1 MSFYDVHDDYDD
13 DDYRDDLYGYSSS
26 RRNYDSLRRSN
37 SSYSDKASS
46 DKASSDK
53 ASSDKSSSGNSSG
66 KSSKEEVEEYKE
78 QISSYESKMIS
89 IWKWLCETYGDFKTD
104 VYANNLKYNGLVK
117 KEVSE
122 NNMVFEGEGRPHK
135 VSVKAYK
142 KENNMK
148 GGAKDYDS
156 IDKKYKKSLKK
167 NRKYESK
174 TVKNLKKARKF
185 LGYVTASTIGAVVL
199 GIPGFA
205 IAGIGIGGGISIAKK
220 FIIKELLKEKYKDLY
235 EREIEHIS
243 KNVSADEITIALGT
257 KQYFKFN
264 DKFYIKGTKGRDVL
278 LFENYFDSW
287 FTASKSVD
295 KSEEKDM
302 VLIYIVVTYL
312 NSCFRL
318 ANKGIIVDNS
328 ENLYQITKK
337 TIPEIIKVF
346 KNRKKDNQLE
356 SLRKSGILSQGQ
368 DDTANN
374 LDKGSKI
381 SDAENKF
388 WKDHLDASIYRN
400 ISVEALDYPTI
411 TRTITKTIE
420 GRLERS
426 EGVYDSYHGRRIL
439 SSTQRELIAK
449 RDRTELLIKNLRE
462 IEDRELKQLSE
473 TYEKKI
479 NSINQSSSIK
489 KNTKSLDSIVDSLEK
504 HSVEF
509 YSFVSDKIK
518 FKFESSQIIGQ
529 NERAIFLKALNSSI
543 EDDGSGKIMKSEEL
557 YDCNIPLINFK
568 EGSYYRN
575 IIDGLL
581 QNQEIV
587 EFIFSLKTVF
597 NDTPKLYKL
606 ITESGD
612 TGLSDYIKEFDTDDS
627 TPERDIK
634 RSFNDIIR
642 YISLQKFGY
651 ILNSDSYKY
660 KLYFFN
666 GYDIENN
673 EVQYF
678 GKSCHKEKVS
688 NLTSQPPETDP
699 LPTADGVATE
709 TDSDASGNAHEIGSF
724 PDADE
729 SSEEDD
735 DDSRRS
741 DDETDSNYSVVDAD
755 GAGLGR
761 AHPEDHVARR
771 RRGWKKEIDTGPSFT
786 GELNQSIEVTPSLG
800 IDRFNPVKIFKD
812 SKKQKTRDREL
823 QQREIKEADDMLEM
837 SESGQ
842 ALDINTLSGGG
853 PAPDNNEEYY
863 KTFGYYG
870 SDSPPDIISDTDGND
885 LMPGIITVN
894 NVPFTTIFIDYI
906 NFIFYYNV
914 LKEIIKK
921 RGKLLD
927 KCKDI
932 LGEEFSSDKDS
943 DNREDIDNFIKEFGL
958 ESLKDELLSLRV
970 MGNLNFFKSVET
982 LKDPDRRTA
991 YLTVTKGK
999 SKKSIE
1005 SLELAIKFLKG
1016 VREDKIK
1023 KDKEREE
1030 RNKKRK
1036 AEAEQRKKE
1045 QEKKKE
1051 DERQRILK
1059 LREKMDQE
1067 AKIEKEKLD
1076 AIKEQEKKEELKG
1089 KPDEEIAK
1097 PDVKDKE
1104 ISKEISKKSDSIYEK
1119 LFGETSD
1126 DVLKKG
1132 SYIPS
1137 DVKMIQ
1143 VAEQELN
1150 EYKSIRDKL
1159 TDQIKKDKMIKAEQI
1174 NSLRNDV
1181 KQRLK
1186 ELEYIERSDK
1196 DNLTA
1201 EYRNL
1206 LRLKEE
1212 LEKSGEERLRLI
1224 KQRQEVL
1231 DKKREQ
1237 DLEEL
1242 NKIYEEYIDKIKYHK
1257 STDKNRYLL
1266 DLVNSYDGTSGSMLE
1281 LKARLQKLVELP
1293 ISDKRLR
1300 SKFTQRKSIYRDK
1313 KRTRRKLKRPERG
1326 VYAIKDILLS

>member
-1 MSFYDVHDDYDD
+1 MNFYDDD
-13 DDYRDDLYGYSSS
+13 DDYRDGLYGYSSS

-37 SSYSDKASS
+37 SSYRSSFLDDYGSNSYSDKASS

-89 IWKWLCETYGDFKTD
+89 IWKWLCETYGDFETD
-104 VYANNLKYNGLVK
+104 VYANNLKYNGLVEK
-117 KEVSE
+117 KVSE
-122 NNMVFEGEGRPHK
+122 DDMVFEGEGRPHK
-135 VSVKAYK
+135 VSVKSYK

-156 IDKKYKKSLKK
+156 VDKKYKKSLKK

-174 TVKNLKKARKF
+174 TVKNLKRARKF

-199 GIPGFA
+199 GIPAFA
-205 IAGIGIGGGISIAKK
+205 AIGIGGGVISMSKK
-220 FIIKELLKEKYKDLY
+220 IIIKGLLEEKYKDLY
-235 EREIEHIS
+235 EREIKHIS
-243 KNVSADEITIALGT
+243 INVSADEITIALGT

-295 KSEEKDM
+295 KSEEKDT
-302 VLIYIVVTYL
+302 VLIDIVVTYL

-337 TIPEIIKVF
+337 TIPEIISVF

-368 DDTANN
+368 GDAANN

-388 WKDHLDASIYRN
+388 WEDHLDASIYRN

-411 TRTITKTIE
+411 TKTIE
-420 GRLERS
+420 GILKSS
-426 EGVYDSYHGRRIL
+426 ESYDSYGQRIL
-439 SSTQRELIAK
+439 SSGQRGLVAK
-449 RDRTELLIKNLRE
+449 LDRIGLLIKKLQE
-462 IEDRELKQLSE
+462 IEGRELQQLLD

-509 YSFVSDKIK
+509 YRFVSDKIK
-518 FKFESSQIIGQ
+518 YKFESSQIIGQ

-568 EGSYYRN
+568 EDSYYRN
-575 IIDGLL
+575 IIDELL
-581 QNQEIV
+581 QNGVIK
-587 EFIFSLKTVF
+587 EFIFRLKNIF

-612 TGLSDYIKEFDTDDS
+612 TGISDYIKEFDTDDS
-627 TPERDIK
+627 TSERKIN

-673 EVQYF
+673 RVQYF
-678 GKSCHKEKVS
+678 GKSCMEKVF
-688 NLTSQPPETDP
+688 NLTSQPPEKDP
-699 LPTADGVATE
+699 HPTADGAATE
-709 TDSDASGNAHEIGSF
+709 TDSD
-724 PDADE
+724 DAGFAT
-729 SSEEDD
+729 SAEEDSDD
-735 DDSRRS
+735 DDGDDDGDDDDGDDS
-741 DDETDSNYSVVDAD
+741 DESVVDAGGD
-755 GAGLGR
+755 RLGR
-761 AHPEDHVARR
+761 AHAEDHVSRR
-771 RRGWKKEIDTGPSFT
+771 MWKQLS
-786 GELNQSIEVTPSLG
+786 
-800 IDRFNPVKIFKD
+800 NPVQGIKD
-812 SKKQKTRDREL
+812 SIKRNRALKQQKIDEA
-823 QQREIKEADDMLEM
+823 QREIDKADAMLEM
-837 SESGQ
+837 SESSSP
-842 ALDINTLSGGG
+842 LDINAFSGGG

-870 SDSPPDIISDTDGND
+870 SDSPPDIISDTDGNG

-921 RGKLLD
+921 RSKLLD

-970 MGNLNFFKSVET
+970 MGNLSFFKSVET
-982 LKDPDRRTA
+982 LKDPDRNTA
-991 YLTVTKGK
+991 YLIVTKGK
-999 SKKSIE
+999 SQKSIE
-1005 SLELAIKFLKG
+1005 NLELAIKFLKG

-1212 LEKSGEERLRLI
+1212 LEKSGEERLSLI

-1231 DKKREQ
+1231 DKKRDQ

-1300 SKFTQRKSIYRDK
+1300 NKLTQRKSIYRGK